1 MTSAVSNPFPLPT
14 VEQNQS
20 ILATNENMPL
30 TLMALEAAEEIAI
43 DTETTGLNVRNG
55 VDYLH
60 GICWATDSQYGY
72 IPFRHRTDNVERRWL
87 EPLFKIL
94 RYKDLDWHN
103 RKFDY
108 HSIKTLGVEPTEAL
122 KGKQYDTLMI
132 MQLINEELFSK
143 ELDVLAKIFL
153 KDEKAGKDIINKLG
167 QIYGW
172 GAIPPSIMGPYGGY
186 DAHLTRRLKQVL
198 WPKLVEQGLE
208 HVYWETEAP
217 MTDALYRMEQRG
229 VGTNRQLAQEKAERG
244 ELRMAT
250 IQRELKFNPA
260 STKDLGKYL
269 LEDLG
274 LPVLGRTPKGAPS
287 FTKAIMEEYDDI
299 LQDSNNPSAKRVA
312 EYRGWQKAVSSLYL
326 PILEKTGPDGRIR
339 TSFKQHGTVT
349 GRLSA
354 SDPNL
359 QQVPRGSDKVWNGDA
374 KGCFTSGR
382 DDYGL
387 FGWDYSQIELRLG
400 AAYGRESVLLAEFE
414 KADADPFEVL
424 CRIIF
429 GEFTPALRHETKT
442 FVYANLYG
450 AGLAKIAAQLGRTV
464 AETKPLYDRYHAGIA
479 GIMAVTKQ
487 VNDTM
492 AKQKY
497 ITYWDGRRRHIRNR
511 EDARKAWNS
520 VVQGGAAQL
529 VKKAILRCE
538 EFADDDCY
546 PVLTVHDEITFCI
559 RREALPDYEP
569 KIIKAMTDWPKF
581 PVKFAVE
588 GKEWKVK
595 EAA

>member
-1 MTSAVSNPFPLPT
+1 MTLSAASI
-14 VEQNQS
+14 EQNQS
-20 ILATNENMPL
+20 ILATNENMAL
-30 TLMALEAAEEIAI
+30 TLMMLEATEEIGI

-55 VDYLH
+55 VDFLQ
-60 GICWATDSQYGY
+60 GICWATDNHYGY
-72 IPFRHRTDNVERRWL
+72 IPFRHRTDNVDRKWL
-87 EPLFKIL
+87 EPLLKIL
-94 RYKDLDWHN
+94 RYKSLVWHN

-108 HSIKTLGVEPTEAL
+108 HSFKTLGVEPTEVFL
-122 KGKQYDTLMI
+122 GKQYDTLMI
-132 MQLINEELFSK
+132 AQLINEELFSK
-143 ELDVLAKIFL
+143 ELNVLAKIFL
-153 KDEKAGKDIINKLG
+153 KDEKADSDVIHKLG
-167 QIYGW
+167 DIYGW
-172 GAIPPSIMGPYGGY
+172 GAIPPHIMAPYGGY
-186 DAHLTRRLKQVL
+186 DAWITRRLKHVL

-208 HVYWETEAP
+208 SVYWDTESP
-217 MTDALYRMEQRG
+217 ITDALYRMEQRG
-229 VGTNRQLAQEKAERG
+229 VGTNQNLAAAKAERG

-250 IQRELKFNPA
+250 IRRQLKFNPA
-260 STKDLGKYL
+260 STTQLGDYL
-269 LEDLG
+269 LNELG
-274 LPVLGRTPKGAPS
+274 LPVLGHTPKGKPS
-287 FTKAIMEEYDDI
+287 FAKAIMEEYDDI
-299 LQDSNNPSAKRVA
+299 LQASNNPSAQLVA
-312 EYRGWQKAVSSLYL
+312 EYRGWQKACSSLYL
-326 PILEKTGPDGRIR
+326 PLLSKVGPDGRIR

-359 QQVPRGSDKVWNGDA
+359 QQVPRGSNKVWNGDA

-382 DDYGL
+382 QGFGL

-400 AAYGRESVLLAEFE
+400 AAYGREAVLLAEFE

-429 GEFTPALRHETKT
+429 GEFTDALRHETKT

-464 AETKPLYDRYHAGIA
+464 EETKPLYDRYHAGIA

-511 EDARKAWNS
+511 EDSRKAWNS

-559 RREALPDYEP
+559 RREAVPDYES
-569 KIIKAMTDWPKF
+569 KIIKAMTDWPQF

-588 GKEWKVK
+588 GKEWKIK
-595 EAA
+595 EAT